1 MKKIVVISAVL
12 MLSFS
17 LFASGAHVFRFGAGI
32 GVDGNSGARTE
43 IKLNAIARPF
53 SSNIFN
59 PFARA
64 EYGIGF
70 GRGGFSLTKLSAVA
84 GVELF
89 RSMKNPLAFTMSN
102 KGPWSPAISAG
113 ITTDFNDTDVYT
125 ELSLFRVLDKD
136 YIYEWFTV
144 FAVFDRLEISS
155 MKTWGVCFIRLTSM
169 F

>member
-1 MKKIVVISAVL
+1 MKKTVVVFAVL
-12 MLSFS
+12 ILGLSV
-17 LFASGAHVFRFGAGI
+17 FASGARVFKLGAGI

-43 IKLNAIARPF
+43 VKLNAIARPF
-53 SSNIFN
+53 SFNIAN
-59 PFARA
+59 PFVRA

-70 GRGGFSLTKLSAVA
+70 GRGGFGLTNLTAVA

-136 YIYEWFTV
+136 FIYEWFTV

>member
-43 IKLNAIARPF
+43 VKLNAIARPF
-53 SSNIFN
+53 TLNILN
-59 PFARA
+59 PFVRA

-89 RSMKNPLAFTMSN
+89 RSMKNPLSFTMTN

-125 ELSLFRVLDKD
+125 ELSFFRVLDKD

>member
-12 MLSFS
+12 ILSFS
-17 LFASGAHVFRFGAGI
+17 LFASGARVFKFGAGI

-43 IKLNAIARPF
+43 VKLNAIARPF
-53 SSNIFN
+53 TLNILN
-59 PFARA
+59 PFFRA

-70 GRGGFSLTKLSAVA
+70 GRGGFSLTKLSAVT

-89 RSMKNPLAFTMSN
+89 RSMKNPLSFTMSN